1 MMQPTAVR
9 VGVMDSMRPGLVAML
24 NVEQLSL
31 GRRVWRALK
40 RALIVSGIGAVVLVI
55 PLLHACGLAVLLV
68 AGPIAGVFAFRQ
80 AAIIGGGSVPCPK
93 CSTPVTMTQGLAG
106 WPARVH
112 CQKCGAMVELNPAQ
126 EVLP

>member
-1 MMQPTAVR
+1 MEPTPVR
-9 VGVMDSMRPGLVAML
+9 VGVMDSMRPGLVVTL
-24 NVEQLSL
+24 NVEQLSPQV
-31 GRRVWRALK
+31 RAWRGLK
-40 RALIVSGIGAVVLVI
+40 RTLIVSGIGAVVVFI
-55 PLLHACGLAVLLV
+55 PLVHACGLVVLLV

-93 CSTPVTMTQGLAG
+93 CSALVTMVEGLAG

-126 EVLP
+126 EVVP